1 MLENLKKALL
11 KAFDEGDRDSF
22 YAVWNM
28 RAFLIGPKNSNDAL
42 QKKKLEFY
50 LQIYFATYPI
60 NPLRVG
66 INGAYQEE
74 LNTFKHYIE
83 NSGGDL
89 SQTSEFV
96 TYYALPYVPNPTEH
110 KSFKH
115 LFTKDYV
122 SQLKQRLQNY
132 LELNMNVIFFK

>member
-50 LQIYFATYPI
+50 L
-60 NPLRVG
+60 
-66 INGAYQEE
+66 
-74 LNTFKHYIE
+74 
-83 NSGGDL
+83 
-89 SQTSEFV
+89 
-96 TYYALPYVPNPTEH
+96 
-110 KSFKH
+110 
-115 LFTKDYV
+115 
-122 SQLKQRLQNY
+122 
-132 LELNMNVIFFK
+132 